1 MSCPT
6 LIIGLPISC
15 SERLIEVSLLMNARL
30 EEPPKTSR
38 TEVVIKNEKLE
49 DVLSGHQLEEFLE
62 FANRYYQ
69 ETAKAK
75 KWSLVPGKTL
85 CWKGLTCIL
94 R

>member
-1 MSCPT
+1 
-6 LIIGLPISC
+6 
-15 SERLIEVSLLMNARL
+15 MNARL
-30 EEPPKTSR
+30 EEPLKTF
-38 TEVVIKNEKLE
+38 ENGVVIKNEKLE
-49 DVLSGHQLEEFLE
+49 EVLSGHQLEEFLE

-75 KWSLVPGKTL
+75 NGLWFRKTL